1 MRKIVKETN
10 LYTIDEIKGFGRDAY
25 RFAIGEVCD
34 QNEDDFLTNR
44 LIEFED
50 RCGELM
56 ELFNGSIGSF
66 SYFGTSLPFV
76 SEVSLLDVSDEAVE
90 RYNALI
96 DHYSE
101 SDELLFGYRNEVVLA
116 VNHTTRILTES
127 VLKFGYVSS
136 DSVAK
141 VVNNVL
147 GDAIDTFVNEHYE
160 TLRSEDRLA
169 EYSRIRGF
177 EFYEDGELYR
187 YDD

>member
-10 LYTIDEIKGFGRDAY
+10 VYTIEEIKGFGRDAY
-25 RFAIGEVCD
+25 RFAIDEVCD

-50 RCGELM
+50 RCGELL

-76 SEVSLLDVSDEAVE
+76 SEVSLLDVSDAAIE
-90 RYNALI
+90 RYNDVIQNLCI
-96 DHYSE
+96 
-101 SDELLFGYRNEVVLA
+101 SDDMIFGERNDSVLL
-116 VNHTTRILTES
+116 VNDSSRILAES
-127 VLKFGYVSS
+127 LLKFGYVKS
-136 DSVAK
+136 DNVEK

-147 GDAIDTFVNEHYE
+147 GDAIATFVNEHYE

-169 EYSRIRGF
+169 EYARIRGF
-177 EFYEDGELYR
+177 EFYGDGELYR
-187 YDD
+187 YDA